1 MCGPKT
7 SAKTRRKDL
16 SIIKACHLAGGWEG
30 KFGSF
35 LESKKIREGEGVG
48 ATMEI

>member
-1 MCGPKT
+1 LCGPKT

-16 SIIKACHLAGGWEG
+16 SVIKACQPHGGWEG
-30 KFGSF
+30 KLGSF
-35 LESKKIREGEGVG
+35 LESKNIREGEGVG